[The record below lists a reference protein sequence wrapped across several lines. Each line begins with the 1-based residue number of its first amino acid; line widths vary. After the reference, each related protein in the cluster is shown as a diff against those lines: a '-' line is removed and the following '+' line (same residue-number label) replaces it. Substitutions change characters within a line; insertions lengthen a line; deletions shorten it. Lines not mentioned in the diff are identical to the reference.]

1 MASAACSDEEF
12 IKLFRELGSPQA
24 IAETLGI
31 SVRNVFAR
39 RNRLEQKHGI
49 ELLSFSKHSR
59 ITNVTHEQKIYSE
72 LKRRGCCGFLRRS
85 LLAWASYNR
94 AQGFACGRK

>member
-12 IKLFRELGSPQA
+12 VKLFRELGSPQA
-24 IAETLGI
+24 IAETLGV

-39 RNRLEQKHGI
+39 RNRLAQKHGI

-72 LKRRGCCGFLRRS
+72 LKDGIVVVFSATLTTGLGLPQSRTRRCLRS
-85 LLAWASYNR
+85 
-94 AQGFACGRK
+94 

>member
-1 MASAACSDEEF
+1 MATAACSDEEF
-12 IKLFRELGSPQA
+12 VKLFRELGSPQA
-24 IAETLGI
+24 IAETLGV

-39 RNRLEQKHGI
+39 RNRLAQKHGI

-72 LKRRGCCGFLRRS
+72 LKTGLLWCSQTLTTGLGLLQSRTRLCLRS
-85 LLAWASYNR
+85 
-94 AQGFACGRK
+94 